1 MKKLMI
7 LVMTAM
13 TVMTA
18 NAQIEDGNWYIT
30 PKAGVSVADM
40 TSALFDSKQAG
51 VDYNADLKPFVSFT
65 AGVDFEYAMA
75 DQLGLAFGLSY
86 ARQGC
91 KTKDDQ
97 FKIKLDY
104 LNIPITFNFY
114 PIPNCGLAIKAGVQV
129 GFTMRKR
136 MTLDGVDYNADETA
150 TWVRKTWVNRWTGH
164 VISAPGIAYMENE
177 LSRKFNKVDCSIPLA
192 VSYEYK
198 SFQLEARYN
207 LGLTKVMKEDPESS
221 KHSVFLFT
229 LGYKINLD
237 NE

>member
-1 MKKLMI
+1 MKKLLI

-13 TVMTA
+13 TTMTA
-18 NAQIEDGNWYIT
+18 SAQIEDGNWYIT

-51 VDYNADLKPFVSFT
+51 VDYNADLKPFVSFA

-136 MTLDGVDYNADETA
+136 MTLNGVEYNADNA
-150 TWVRKTWVNRWTGH
+150 RAWWVNRWTGRAFP
-164 VISAPGIAYMENE
+164 V
-177 LSRKFNKVDCSIPLA
+177 A

-198 SFQLEARYN
+198 SFHLEARYN

-237 NE
+237 ND